1 MNANQQLY
9 KIRHLSAMVEQD
21 MAAGEP
27 YDRAA
32 GFLVNA
38 IRELDAHLSAGGAPP
53 EAWREGPDAP
63 GADSGYGFTGWEAEA
78 DLGNDDDREGVHYL
92 TITDP
97 DGEECAVIVH
107 RVCDGRYPLDGPGA
121 QSKVRRAE
129 HIVAALNRDVR

>member
-1 MNANQQLY
+1 M
-9 KIRHLSAMVEQD
+9 
-21 MAAGEP
+21 
-27 YDRAA
+27 
-32 GFLVNA
+32 
-38 IRELDAHLSAGGAPP
+38 SAGGAPP

-97 DGEECAVIVH
+97 DGEEYAVIVH